1 MVMSLFGCTPLP
13 LCHFLPLILGTLSP
27 QTWWC
32 HFWMAPNVVCW
43 LVDDLRIFLEL
54 HIGHSWKQLVH
65 LNKQNN
71 IHQPSE
77 ATLRKY
83 YEQFC
88 KIHRK
93 NTCAGDYSFN
103 KFTVIKNSL
112 RYWCFACEFFT
123 IWRILFSR
131 MPPGGCFWTVNYLF
145 ILIQNIL
152 A

>member
-1 MVMSLFGCTPLP
+1 
-13 LCHFLPLILGTLSP
+13 
-27 QTWWC
+27 
-32 HFWMAPNVVCW
+32 MAPNVVCW

-77 ATLRKY
+77 ANLHKY

-93 NTCAGDYSFN
+93 NTCAGTILLTNLLLLKTVSGTGVLLVNFSQFEEYCFLGCLRVAAFEPLIIYSF
-103 KFTVIKNSL
+103 
-112 RYWCFACEFFT
+112 
-123 IWRILFSR
+123 
-131 MPPGGCFWTVNYLF
+131 
-145 ILIQNIL
+145 
-152 A
+152 